1 MIKNIFL
8 VFKQIFSPK
17 SFKIQTFTYY
27 IPSPPPRD
35 SGYRE
40 KGFDK
45 VFYSFIN
52 QGFEIISITTQAN
65 RGPNH
70 SGMWVIATVRSTNKK
85 AARLNLGPYS
95 NDQDLLGEM
104 EITPEN
110 GPASIDGFY
119 TIDDKNVP

>member
-65 RGPNH
+65 KGPNH
-70 SGMWVIATVRSTNKK
+70 SGMWIIATVRSTNKK

-95 NDQDLLGEM
+95 SDLDMPREM
-104 EITPEN
+104 EN
-110 GPASIDGFY
+110 GPVSIDGFY
-119 TIDDKNVP
+119 TLDDKNVP

>member
-1 MIKNIFL
+1 MIKKIIL
-8 VFKQIFSPK
+8 EIKQLFSPK

-52 QGFEIISITTQAN
+52 QGFEILSITTQAN
-65 RGPNH
+65 KGPNH

-85 AARLNLGPYS
+85 AANLDLEYYS
-95 NDQDLLGEM
+95 NDKDIPGEISL
-104 EITPEN
+104 ESGT
-110 GPASIDGFY
+110 ASIDGFY
-119 TIDDKNVP
+119 TIDDNNMP